1 MLIKDQNEKID
12 ELKTSLEGKA
22 PSNNL
27 QELRQLIKNCATS
40 SSLEILKSRISEC
53 AGKYQLEEIQKTQI
67 FLRKKIE
74 KCPKTKILNETL
86 NNLKDEFYVKL
97 EKDFINRE
105 MFFKEKDGLLRKSMS
120 EEEKILE
127 ISNKIERTEGM
138 LMKKITNL
146 KKHIDSRPW
155 SGNIQEIHTLLA
167 EKSSIKDFKAFKS
180 EIDVVQSQ
188 SLKRLNN
195 FQNNITTFET
205 IVARFDEVLLLKAE
219 KDEITRIEQ
228 KISSLVE
235 KTVFEEK
242 TNPLASS
249 IEKIQDAI
257 LKLIQSGD
265 IMDNHLNSVSIKCN
279 TLVKENIDVSLLS
292 KTLQDLREVVNR
304 KANKEDIY
312 EIYDI
317 MGRKIEIYS
326 LAEST
331 NVFKKQLELCAV
343 LVLTL
348 CKTLVKNGENP
359 IIIKKTREELL
370 TSLNSLVN

>member
-1 MLIKDQNEKID
+1 M
-12 ELKTSLEGKA
+12 
-22 PSNNL
+22 
-27 QELRQLIKNCATS
+27 
-40 SSLEILKSRISEC
+40 
-53 AGKYQLEEIQKTQI
+53 
-67 FLRKKIE
+67 
-74 KCPKTKILNETL
+74 